1 MLLVSVLHALPH
13 PCCVGLMVCSLMS
26 MFWPV
31 VVMGWG
37 STHIFFSGF
46 VFFKIS
52 RFTAAARLAP
62 ANSRVCV
69 AEVGCI
75 LKYLGGEAALLGD
88 LGNVHVL
95 KMFSFDINPV
105 AV

>member
-1 MLLVSVLHALPH
+1 M
-13 PCCVGLMVCSLMS
+13 
-26 MFWPV
+26 
-31 VVMGWG
+31 
-37 STHIFFSGF
+37 
-46 VFFKIS
+46 
-52 RFTAAARLAP
+52 
-62 ANSRVCV
+62 

-75 LKYLGGEAALLGD
+75 LKYLGGGAALLGD